1 MPNFSAHMGMA
12 MDAASRLDHPTLNNN
27 MGAYLLGSVSPDI
40 RIITRRKRDE
50 THFVPLDFEREGEGV
65 EGMFHS
71 HPNLAQASGLNE
83 PTRAFI
89 VGFASHLF
97 TDELWILNLYRPYFG
112 NRDVFED
119 KLFGNL
125 MDRALQMEL
134 DRREHLA
141 MRGTIEIKPLL
152 ENADKDI
159 EVGFISAETL
169 AEWREWVYNS
179 LGGEFD
185 WDRLRFMA
193 GRVARQEGA
202 ESEEPVKEM
211 AEEFLKSVEG
221 GLERIFCAVPEER
234 VTEFRE
240 RSIVDLVSFARGYLK

>member
-1 MPNFSAHMGMA
+1 MPNFSAHLGMA
-12 MDAASRLDHPTLNNN
+12 KDAASRLNHPTLNNN

-40 RIITRRKRDE
+40 RIITRGKRDV
-50 THFVPLDFEREGEGV
+50 THFVPLDFEKAGDGV
-65 EGMFHS
+65 EGMFSS
-71 HPNLAQASGLNE
+71 HPNLAKAGSLNE

-119 KLFGNL
+119 KLYGNL
-125 MDRALQMEL
+125 MDRALQLEL

-141 MRGTIEIKPLL
+141 MGGTGELKPLL
-152 ENADKDI
+152 ENAEKDVEI
-159 EVGFISAETL
+159 GFISAETL
-169 AEWREWVYNS
+169 VEWREWVHNS
-179 LGGEFD
+179 LGGEFN

-202 ESEEPVKEM
+202 ESEEPVKDM
-211 AEEFLKSVEG
+211 AEEFLKSVDE
-221 GLERIFCAVPEER
+221 GLERIFCAVPEEL
-234 VTEFRE
+234 VSEFRE
-240 RSIVDLVSFARGYLK
+240 RSIEDLVSFARGYLK